1 MRWPAFTL
9 TLLAL
14 AAAALMTAGAAGAAG
29 AQGGVAPKDD
39 SLLPDLEDEVM
50 CLVCGTTLGIA
61 ESPEADRERAFIQR
75 LAAEGKDKQQIE
87 DALVAEYG
95 PEVLATPSDSGFDL
109 AAWIVPGLAVIVAAG
124 ALVIGLRRWRRDSGS
139 GKGGAP
145 PVAGIDP
152 GDEERLSADLSR
164 YEL

>member
-1 MRWPAFTL
+1 M
-9 TLLAL
+9 L
-14 AAAALMTAGAAGAAG
+14 AAAEPPRSDAT
-29 AQGGVAPKDD
+29 
-39 SLLPDLEDEVM
+39 LPDLEDEVM
-50 CLVCGTTLGIA
+50 CPVCGTALGLA
-61 ESPEADRERAFIQR
+61 ESPQANRERAYIR
-75 LAAEGKDKQQIE
+75 ALIARGLDKQQIK
-87 DALVAEYG
+87 DKLVAEYG

-109 AAWIVPGLAVIVAAG
+109 AAWIVPGLAVIVAGG

-145 PVAGIDP
+145 PAAGIDP